1 VAEKAS
7 VGRALANV
15 LPGDKKREEN
25 FIRCGEDIVAWA
37 SGHLLELCE
46 PEDYDPAYKKWGRDT
61 LLYVPEKWK
70 LKEKERTK
78 TLFSGLKKLIRGL
91 GASDVVVN
99 VGDGDR
105 EGQTLID
112 EILEYCGWKGQTKRL
127 RLNDV
132 NPDAIRK
139 ALLNMKDN
147 AEYRG
152 EYEAG
157 QARMRADF
165 LVGLAMTRFVTVCLR
180 EAGYKVSAL
189 SVGRV
194 QTPTLGLVVTRDREI
209 QNFSPSVYYELA
221 AALFVGDGRKL
232 NGKWLPNDAYSVCL
246 NEEKRITDKE
256 TASGIV
262 QKLDGSAGS
271 IVSIVKKPRAV
282 PPPLPFSLSKL
293 QMAASRKYDITDTLA
308 HAQKLY
314 EAGYVTYPRTGCEYI
329 PEGHFSEAGKVIEA
343 IRTACPSL
351 SDMLGG
357 VDLSRKS
364 AAWDDKRITE
374 HHAIIPTTK
383 TPGSLSDKER
393 KIYELV
399 CARYALQFFPD
410 YEYEETVVEFEA
422 GGEKFKAEGRTV
434 INLGW
439 QGWDKQDEAIE
450 KVEKTKEK
458 SAGEKGLAETQ
469 GGEAVEAGEGD
480 FVSPLCEVREGET
493 GVVRASVEEKSTKP
507 PKPYTYHSL
516 LAAMNNIHTYVKDP
530 LIKAKLRELQG
541 IGTSATQEGIISTLF
556 ERCYTEK
563 KKKQVVSTDLGR
575 LLIDLLTGDGASK
588 ASVLVYPDMTALW
601 EQKMG
606 GIESGGVSLESFV
619 AEVAGM
625 VREILA
631 DDLNVPPD
639 IPGLERRKE
648 PDGEVI
654 EAPCPTGCGGNA
666 RRFSGKYGFY
676 WKCRCS
682 PDVFFKDSDGRPVV
696 PERKQE
702 AKCPIQGCKGKA
714 IRFTRKDGGHFW
726 KCAKCGSFFNDVDCV
741 PIAAAK
747 GGKNSSG
754 GKSGAG
760 MRGALKMY
768 GRQEV

>member
-1 VAEKAS
+1 LIIYVAEKAS

-15 LPGDKKREEN
+15 LPGTQKRDEN
-25 FIRCGEDIVAWA
+25 FIRCGGDIVAWA

-46 PEDYDPAYKKWGRDT
+46 PEDYDSAYKKWSRDT
-61 LLYVPEKWK
+61 LLYVPDKWK

-78 TLFSGLKKLIRGL
+78 ALLSGLKKLIHGL
-91 GASDVVVN
+91 GPSDTVVN

-112 EILEYCGWKGQTKRL
+112 EILEHCGWTGQTKRL

-139 ALLNMKDN
+139 ALLDMKDN
-147 AEYRG
+147 AEYSG
-152 EYEAG
+152 EYRAG
-157 QARMRADF
+157 QARMYADW
-165 LVGLAMTRFVTVCLR
+165 LVGLALTRFVTVSLR

-194 QTPTLGLVVTRDREI
+194 QTPTLGLVVARDREI
-209 QNFSPSVYYELA
+209 RDFFPSVYYDLTTV
-221 AALFVGDGRKL
+221 LSLDDKRKINGR
-232 NGKWLPNDAYSVCL
+232 WLPNDAYSACF
-246 NEEKRITDKE
+246 NEEKRIIDRE
-256 TASGIV
+256 IASGIV
-262 QKLDGSAGS
+262 QKLDGSVGS
-271 IVSIVKKPRAV
+271 VVSVVKKPRSV

-329 PEGHFSEAGKVIEA
+329 PEEHFAEAPKVMDA
-343 IRTACPSL
+343 IRAGCPSL

-357 VDLSRKS
+357 VNLNKKS

-374 HHAIIPTTK
+374 HHAIIPTTQI
-383 TPGSLSDKER
+383 PGTLSDMER

-399 CARYALQFFPD
+399 CIRYVLQFFPD

-422 GGEKFKAEGRTV
+422 GGEKFKASGRTV

-439 QGWDKQDEAIE
+439 QGWDKQDGT
-450 KVEKTKEK
+450 VEKTKEK

-469 GGEAVEAGEGD
+469 GCEADETGEGD
-480 FVSPLCEVREGET
+480 FLSPLFEVREGET
-493 GVVRASVEEKSTKP
+493 GIVRAFLEEKITKP

-516 LAAMNNIHTYVKDP
+516 LAAMNGIHAYVKDP
-530 LIKAKLRELQG
+530 KIKAKLRELQG
-541 IGTSATQEGIISTLF
+541 IGTEATQEGIISTLF
-556 ERCYTEK
+556 ERGYIEK
-563 KKKQVVSTDLGR
+563 EKKQVVSTGLGR
-575 LLIDLLTGDGASK
+575 LLIDLLTGNGESK

-601 EQKMG
+601 EQKMDS
-606 GIESGGVSLESFV
+606 IESGGVSLESFV

-625 VREILA
+625 VREILE
-631 DDLNVPPD
+631 DDLNVPSD

-648 PDGEVI
+648 ADGEIV
-654 EAPCPTGCGGNA
+654 EAPCPMNCGANA
-666 RRFSGKYGFY
+666 RRFAGKYGFY

-682 PDVFFKDSDGRPVV
+682 PDVVFKDADGVPVIKEARVEAPCPAKAGKTGKGCFGKAVRLTSKKDGR
-696 PERKQE
+696 
-702 AKCPIQGCKGKA
+702 I
-714 IRFTRKDGGHFW
+714 FW
-726 KCAKCGSFFNDVDCV
+726 KCDKCGGFFDDMDGK
-741 PIAAAK
+741 PAIREKK
-747 GGKNSSG
+747 GK
-754 GKSGAG
+754 K
-760 MRGALKMY
+760 
-768 GRQEV
+768 